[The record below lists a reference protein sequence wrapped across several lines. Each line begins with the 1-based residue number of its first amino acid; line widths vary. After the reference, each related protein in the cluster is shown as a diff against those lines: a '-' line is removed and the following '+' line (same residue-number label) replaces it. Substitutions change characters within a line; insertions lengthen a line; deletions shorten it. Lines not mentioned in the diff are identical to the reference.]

1 MFYISIIIITLLV
14 IFFIGLSKIKK
25 NILIIYKDEN
35 KLIYSISDEEYL
47 TVEIKP
53 NKDIYQQIK
62 QTLSNRKDDLKNSID
77 NVIVSFNNDAK
88 INLELL
94 NILKK

>member
-47 TVEIKP
+47 IVDIKP